1 MIDTALQVFCNRIVA
16 AGRIARADV
25 QDLARRILRDGLAS
39 RDDADML
46 IALERAVPES
56 DPSFGDL
63 LVSLIVDFAVW
74 GERPTGYVDR
84 EVARWLAAS
93 LSGRD
98 GPTSIGA
105 RIALE
110 VVQAAESSDE
120 TLLAFALA
128 ANPRRNA
135 ARDPGLH
142 FPLAA

>member
-1 MIDTALQVFCNRIVA
+1 MIDTALQVFCNRMVA

-25 QDLARRILRDGLAS
+25 QQLARSLLRDGLAS

-46 IALERAVPES
+46 IALERAIPDS

-63 LVSLIVDFAVW
+63 LVSMVVDFAVW
-74 GERPTGYVDR
+74 GERPTGYIDR
-84 EVARWLAAS
+84 EVANWLAAS
-93 LSGRD
+93 LSGRN
-98 GPTSIGA
+98 GPTPIGA

-110 VVQAAESSDE
+110 LVQAAESSDE

-135 ARDPGLH
+135 VREPAPH